1 MERLRRTMMFVPGAN
16 AAMLRDA
23 PLYGADSIMF
33 DLEDAV
39 SLKEK
44 DSARTLVHFALKT
57 FDYSN
62 VETVVRINSLEAGG
76 AQDVEA
82 MVLAG
87 VEVIRLPK
95 TETAQDILDVDA
107 VITSV
112 EKDNQIPVGTTK
124 MMAAIESAEGVLN
137 AREIAKASERLI
149 GIALGAE
156 DYVTNMKTKRYPDG
170 QELSFARNMILHA
183 ARAAGIAAID
193 TVYSDVD
200 NVEGFQ
206 NEVQQIK
213 QLGFDGKSVI
223 NSRQIPLVNA
233 IYTPTDK
240 EIQNAKEVIWGI
252 REAEAKGSGVI
263 SVNGKMVD
271 KPIVERAQRVIA
283 LAKAAKLITEEDI

>member
-44 DSARTLVHFALKT
+44 DSARVLVHSALKT
-57 FDYSN
+57 FDYGN
-62 VETVVRINSLEAGG
+62 IEIVVRINALDAGG
-76 AQDVEA
+76 AEDIEA

-87 VEVIRLPK
+87 VDVIRLPK
-95 TETAQDILDVDA
+95 TETAQDIIDVEA
-107 VITSV
+107 VITEV
-112 EKDNQIPVGTTK
+112 EQQNDIPVGTTK

-137 AREIAKASERLI
+137 APAIAKSSTRLI

-156 DYVTNMKTKRYPDG
+156 DYVTNMKTRRHPDG
-170 QELSFARNMILHA
+170 QELFFARSMILHA

-200 NVEGFQ
+200 NTEGFEA
-206 NEVQQIK
+206 EVRLIK

-223 NSRQIPLVNA
+223 NPRQIPLVN
-233 IYTPTDK
+233 
-240 EIQNAKEVIWGI
+240 NAKEVIWGI

-271 KPIVERAQRVIA
+271 KPIVERAERVIA
-283 LAKAAKLITEEDI
+283 LALAAKLITEEEI

>member
-44 DSARTLVHFALKT
+44 DSARVLVHSALKT
-57 FDYSN
+57 FDYGN
-62 VETVVRINSLEAGG
+62 IEIVVRINALDAGG
-76 AQDVEA
+76 AEDIEA

-87 VEVIRLPK
+87 VDVIRLPK
-95 TETAQDILDVDA
+95 TETAQDIIDVEA
-107 VITSV
+107 VITEV
-112 EKDNQIPVGTTK
+112 EQQNDIPVGTTK

-137 AREIAKASERLI
+137 APAIAKSSTRLI

-156 DYVTNMKTKRYPDG
+156 DYVTNMKTRRHPDG
-170 QELSFARNMILHA
+170 QELFFARSMILHA

-200 NVEGFQ
+200 NTEGFEA
-206 NEVQQIK
+206 EVRLIK
-213 QLGFDGKSVI
+213 QLGLDGKSVI
-223 NSRQIPLVNA
+223 NPRQIPLVNT
-233 IYTPTDK
+233 IYAPTEK

-271 KPIVERAQRVIA
+271 KPIVERAERVIA
-283 LAKAAKLITEEDI
+283 LALAAKLITEEEI

>member
-44 DSARTLVHFALKT
+44 DSARVLVHSALKT
-57 FDYSN
+57 FDYGN
-62 VETVVRINSLEAGG
+62 IEIVVRINALDAGG
-76 AQDVEA
+76 AEDIEA

-87 VEVIRLPK
+87 VDVIRLPK
-95 TETAQDILDVDA
+95 TETAQDIIDVEA
-107 VITSV
+107 VITEV
-112 EKDNQIPVGTTK
+112 EQQNDIPVGTTK

-137 AREIAKASERLI
+137 APAIAKSSTRLI

-156 DYVTNMKTKRYPDG
+156 DYVTNMKTRRHPDG
-170 QELSFARNMILHA
+170 QELFFARSMILHA

-200 NVEGFQ
+200 NTEGFEA
-206 NEVQQIK
+206 EVRLIK

-223 NSRQIPLVNA
+223 NPRQIPLVNT
-233 IYTPTDK
+233 IYAPTEK

-271 KPIVERAQRVIA
+271 KPIVERAERVIA
-283 LAKAAKLITEEDI
+283 LALAAKLITDEEI

>member
-44 DSARTLVHFALKT
+44 DSARVLVHSALKT
-57 FDYSN
+57 FDYGN
-62 VETVVRINSLEAGG
+62 IEIVVRINALDAGG
-76 AQDVEA
+76 AEDIEA

-87 VEVIRLPK
+87 VDVIRLPK
-95 TETAQDILDVDA
+95 TETAQDIIDVEA
-107 VITSV
+107 VITEV
-112 EKDNQIPVGTTK
+112 EQQNDIPVGTTK
-124 MMAAIESAEGVLN
+124 MMAASESAEGVLN
-137 AREIAKASERLI
+137 APAIAKSSTRLI

-156 DYVTNMKTKRYPDG
+156 DYVTNMKTRRHPDG
-170 QELSFARNMILHA
+170 QELFFARSMILHA

-200 NVEGFQ
+200 NTEGFEA
-206 NEVQQIK
+206 EVRLIK

-223 NSRQIPLVNA
+223 NPRQIPLVNT
-233 IYTPTDK
+233 IYAPTEK

-271 KPIVERAQRVIA
+271 KPIVERAERVIA
-283 LAKAAKLITEEDI
+283 LALAAKLITEEEI

>member
-44 DSARTLVHFALKT
+44 DSARVLVHSALKT
-57 FDYSN
+57 FDYGN
-62 VETVVRINSLEAGG
+62 IEIVVRINALDAGG
-76 AQDVEA
+76 AEDIEA

-87 VEVIRLPK
+87 VDVIRLPK
-95 TETAQDILDVDA
+95 TETAQDIIDVEA
-107 VITSV
+107 VITEV
-112 EKDNQIPVGTTK
+112 EQQNDIPVGTTK

-137 AREIAKASERLI
+137 APAIAKSSTRLI

-156 DYVTNMKTKRYPDG
+156 DYVTNMKTRRHPDG
-170 QELSFARNMILHA
+170 QELFFVRSMILHA

-200 NVEGFQ
+200 NTEGFEA
-206 NEVQQIK
+206 EVRLIK

-223 NSRQIPLVNA
+223 NPRQIPLVNT
-233 IYTPTDK
+233 IYAPTEK

-271 KPIVERAQRVIA
+271 KPIVERAERVIA
-283 LAKAAKLITEEDI
+283 LALAAKLITEEEI

>member
-16 AAMLRDA
+16 ASMLRDA
-23 PLYGADSIMF
+23 TLYGADSLMF

-44 DSARTLVHFALKT
+44 DSARLLVYNALRT
-57 FDYSN
+57 FDYSS
-62 VETVVRINSLEAGG
+62 VETVVRINGLDTVGR
-76 AQDVEA
+76 QDVEA

-87 VEVIRLPK
+87 VDVIRLPK
-95 TETAQDILDVDA
+95 TETAQDIVDVAA
-107 VITSV
+107 VITEMETKYGIS
-112 EKDNQIPVGTTK
+112 VGTTK

-137 AREIAKASERLI
+137 AREIALASDRLI

-156 DYVTNMKTKRYPDG
+156 DYVTNMKTHRYPNG
-170 QELSFARNMILHA
+170 QELFFARSFILHS

-200 NVEGFQ
+200 NTEGFLA
-206 NEVQQIK
+206 EVELIK

-223 NSRQIPLVNA
+223 NPRQIPLVNSV
-233 IYTPTDK
+233 YEPTEK

-271 KPIVERAQRVIA
+271 KPIVERAERVIA
-283 LAKAAKLITEEDI
+283 LAVAAKLISEEEV